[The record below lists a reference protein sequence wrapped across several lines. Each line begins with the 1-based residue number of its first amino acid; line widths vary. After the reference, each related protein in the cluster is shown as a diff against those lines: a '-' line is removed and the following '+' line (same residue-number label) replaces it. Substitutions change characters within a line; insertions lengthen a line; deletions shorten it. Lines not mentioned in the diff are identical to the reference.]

1 MIYGDAFRPAP
12 SFTGMLGPIRNP
24 GGQVSLEGAG
34 RSLYGKGGANKAAG
48 LASIGGDFIKGI
60 MEARR
65 KAQEAHEA
73 GMSNFM
79 SPQMP
84 AMQRG
89 QQMPLMQVGR
99 FGAPQQGFQ
108 RMFGG
113 RRGY

>member
-24 GGQVSLEGAG
+24 GGQMSLEGAG
-34 RSLYGKGGANKAAG
+34 RDLNRGNGANKAAG
-48 LASIGGDFIKGI
+48 MAGIGSDFIKGI

-65 KAQEAHEA
+65 KAEEAHQA

-79 SPQMP
+79 QPQMP
-84 AMQRG
+84 SMQRG
-89 QQMPLMQVGR
+89 QQLPLMQIGR
-99 FGAPQQGFQ
+99 FGGAPQRG
-108 RMFGG
+108 MFGA